1 MSTLLEKLAQLGY
14 RLPPVP
20 ASGGNY
26 LPYRRVGE
34 LLFLAG
40 VISTDESGIIRGRLG
55 ANLTLEQGY
64 AAARRCA
71 LTQLAVTADALGS
84 LDLIAEIISLNGY
97 VACTPEFTDP
107 PKVINGASDL
117 LVALLGDRGRHARAA
132 IGVSSLPMGAAVE
145 IQMTLRVA
153 QP

>member
-64 AAARRCA
+64 AAARCCA

-84 LDLIAEIISLNGY
+84 LDLITEIISLNGY
-97 VACTPEFTDP
+97 VACTPEFTEP